1 MEIVGSIFFDLNW
14 EFNFLYKLATK
25 VNKNVI
31 LSKYIST
38 RTRNETISIYIF

>member
-25 VNKNVI
+25 VNKNVYFNSNS
-31 LSKYIST
+31 LKVYLNSYQEW
-38 RTRNETISIYIF
+38 NY